1 MFHPRHLLAS
11 LCLLGCLTQFIGLA
25 SEPLSEDSIDFAP
38 LDGAL
43 WEGNL
48 AIQIDGP
55 LFSQYM
61 ATRFEKRGEASV
73 PVAFFKEKSDFKV
86 DIDVTL
92 RFQINDLGETSMLLT
107 HTIAGNQRLLFE
119 KRYQYREERQV
130 AKTNITTDHLVKVME
145 KRETEIKYDQNV
157 AFNRGGFDIGEV
169 TFTPSG
175 RMKKKGEMIIQG
187 DLNLEFWGEARSVSI
202 EEKDPSP
209 EDYAAVKK
217 VAEYRNKFSLPVRF
231 TVTLKHKKKQVT
243 DSFTPEL
250 EVSDP
255 MVPESDVEGG
265 RRVFSHKLIATGS
278 ITLDPLFEK

>member
-1 MFHPRHLLAS
+1 MIQPRHFLAT
-11 LCLLGCLTQFIGLA
+11 LCLLGCLTQAFSLA
-25 SEPLSEDSIDFAP
+25 SEPLSQNSIDFAP

-61 ATRFEKRGEASV
+61 ATRFEKRNGASV
-73 PVAFFKEKSDFKV
+73 PVAFFKEKSDFTI

-130 AKTNITTDHLVKVME
+130 AETNISTDQLVKVME

-169 TFTPSG
+169 TFAPTG
-175 RMKKKGEMIIQG
+175 RMKKKGELIIQG

-217 VAEYRNKFSLPVRF
+217 VAEYRNKFSLPLRF
-231 TVTLKHKKKQVT
+231 TVTLKHKKKEVT
-243 DSFTPEL
+243 ATFTPEL
-250 EVSDP
+250 DVTDP

-265 RRVFSHKLIATGS
+265 RRAFSHKLVAQGS
-278 ITLDPLFEK
+278 VTLQPLFDK